1 MYAHNKV
8 IFGCDR
14 ANSKY
19 KVPSCRFFG
28 SQPLKSHIRMVNAR
42 SREMSILRMFRI
54 IEHIE
59 TLCKSKQKIKFKKK
73 FKVKIQ
79 IQIFKKKIQNFI
91 SML

>member
-59 TLCKSKQKIKFKKK
+59 TLCKSKQKIKFKK
-73 FKVKIQ
+73 IQ
-79 IQIFKKKIQNFI
+79 SQNPNSNFQKKKSKI
-91 SML
+91 S